1 MTFGLDSVF
10 KHVEYNL
17 ECVNSLMKAI
27 LLAVVIMNSNKSH
40 QGVRSMALFKIRK
53 VTIVIIIS
61 VSQLQLFI
69 IKLCSAMLLKGRC
82 R

>member
-1 MTFGLDSVF
+1 MIFGLDSVF

-40 QGVRSMALFKIRK
+40 QGVRSMALFKIRT
-53 VTIVIIIS
+53 VIGLTIIIIS
-61 VSQLQLFI
+61 VSRL
-69 IKLCSAMLLKGRC
+69 
-82 R
+82 